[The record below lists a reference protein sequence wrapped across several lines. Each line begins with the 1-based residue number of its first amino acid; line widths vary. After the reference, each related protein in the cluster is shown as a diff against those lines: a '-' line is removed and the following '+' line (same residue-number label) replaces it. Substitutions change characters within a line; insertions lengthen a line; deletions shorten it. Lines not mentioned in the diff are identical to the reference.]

1 MANTKKAV
9 AKKAN
14 PKRETKKD
22 IMKQLG
28 DPSIS
33 KAKKNQLM
41 ERLYKGID
49 IK

>member
-1 MANTKKAV
+1 MANAKKTVTKK
-9 AKKAN
+9 K
-14 PKRETKKD
+14 ETKKD
-22 IMKQLG
+22 ILKQLG
-28 DPSIS
+28 DPKLS